1 MNRPRLSVVFSLIAI
16 LAMALASCTQ
26 PTPEAKPEEKE
37 EPAPEATP
45 AAEEKIILTVWDFG
59 GSEFGW
65 LDSVAIPAF
74 QEAFPNIE
82 INHVGVPEE
91 ELGLKL
97 ETAIAAKEVPD
108 LAIFVPS
115 RVVKAGHILYLDDY
129 MKRDGLSRN
138 DYCPLF
144 QSGNIIEDKVYSL
157 PIDTNIWAMMY
168 NKDLFAEAGL
178 PELGPDDIINY
189 DDWLVY
195 AEAVNKPADT
205 LEDRVWGS
213 AFFEPAWNAMNNY
226 MSDPYILGDD
236 GRTCVGNAET
246 NDWLHFWEIALTAYD
261 EDLTTATAGALLADV
276 EEDMF
281 TQGKL
286 GMTYATLGDAIW
298 AQQSGINTGLT
309 GQPVVSDGWEG
320 NVGGWNTNYSILA
333 ATEHPEEAWQ
343 FLKWLSTEAPK
354 IIPLGTDALDAGAG
368 GGLPGLPCYAPLLE
382 YDRIADMIESEP
394 LVADGVK
401 LMQHVKAP
409 PFTVDIWGSVDP
421 FYEAF
426 RRITEDREDIAVA
439 VGDAAQECQDI
450 TDELW
455 EGWDALSE

>member
-1 MNRPRLSVVFSLIAI
+1 MNRSRLLTALSLIGI
-16 LAMALASCTQ
+16 LALVLASCAQ
-26 PTPEAKPEEKE
+26 PTPTAKPEEKE
-37 EPAPEATP
+37 EPAQEATP
-45 AAEEKIILTVWDFG
+45 IAEGKVTITVWDFG
-59 GSEFGW
+59 GSESAW
-65 LDSVAIPAF
+65 LDSIAIPAF

-97 ETAIAAKEVPD
+97 ETAIAAGEVPD

-115 RVVKAGHILYLDDY
+115 RVVKAGHILFLDDY
-129 MKRDGLSRN
+129 MKRDGLSRD
-138 DYCPLF
+138 DYCSLF
-144 QSGNIIEDKVYSL
+144 ASRDVMEDKVYAL

-178 PELGPDDIINY
+178 PELGPDDVITY

-195 AEAVNKPADT
+195 ARAINKPADT
-205 LEDRVWGS
+205 LEERVWGS
-213 AFFEPAWNAMNNY
+213 AFFEPAWNSMGNY

-236 GRTCVGNAET
+236 GRTCLGNAET
-246 NDWLHFWEIALTAYD
+246 DDWLHFWEIALTAYD
-261 EDLTTATAGALLADV
+261 EDLTTQTAGALLADV

-286 GMTYATLGDAIW
+286 GMTYAALGDAIY
-298 AQQSGINTGLT
+298 AKQNGINVGLT
-309 GQPVVSDGWEG
+309 GQPVVSDGWDG
-320 NVGGWNTNYSILA
+320 NVGGWNGDYSILA

-354 IIPLGTDALDAGAG
+354 IVPLGTDALDAGAG
-368 GGLPGLPCYAPLLE
+368 SGLPGLPCYLPLLE
-382 YDRIADMIESEP
+382 YGEIADMVESEA

-401 LMQHVKAP
+401 LMRRVKAP
-409 PFTVDIWGSVDP
+409 PFTVDLWGSVDP
-421 FYEAF
+421 FSEAF

>member
-1 MNRPRLSVVFSLIAI
+1 MNRSRLLTALSLIAI
-16 LAMALASCTQ
+16 LALVLAGCAQ
-26 PTPEAKPEEKE
+26 PTPTAKPEEEE
-37 EPAPEATP
+37 EPTQEATP
-45 AAEEKIILTVWDFG
+45 VAEEKVVLTVWDFG
-59 GSEFGW
+59 GSEFEW
-65 LDSVAIPAF
+65 MDAIAIPAF

-82 INHVGVPEE
+82 INHVGVPEDD
-91 ELGLKL
+91 LGLKL
-97 ETAIAAKEVPD
+97 ETAIAAGEVPD

-115 RVVKAGHILYLDDY
+115 RVVKAGHVLYLDDY
-129 MKRDGLSRN
+129 MKRDGLSRE

-144 QSGNIIEDKVYSL
+144 ASWNVMEDKVYTL

-178 PELGPDDIINY
+178 PELGPDDVITF

-195 AEAVNKPADT
+195 ARAVNKPADT
-205 LEDRVWGS
+205 LAERVWGS
-213 AFFEPAWNAMNNY
+213 ALFEPEWNSMNNY
-226 MSDPYILGDD
+226 MSDPYVLGDD

-246 NDWLHFWEIALTAYD
+246 DDWLHFWEIALTAYD
-261 EDLTTATAGALLADV
+261 EDLTTQTAGVLLADI

-286 GMTYATLGDAIW
+286 GMTPGTLGDAIY
-298 AQQSGINTGLT
+298 AKQNGVNAGLA
-309 GQPVVSDGWEG
+309 GQPVVSDGWDG

-343 FLKWLSTEAPK
+343 FLKWLSTEALK
-354 IIPLGTDALDAGAG
+354 IIPIGTDALDAGAG
-368 GGLPGLPCYAPLLE
+368 GGLPGLPCYLPLLE
-382 YDRIADMIESEP
+382 YGKIVDMIEGDP

-401 LMQHVKAP
+401 LMQRVKAP
-409 PFTVDIWGSVDP
+409 PFTVDIWTSVDP

-455 EGWDALSE
+455 DSWDALSE